1 MLLNDPYLS
10 FSIVVSIL
18 LGGWIV
24 DYLFPILE
32 IVEEKEEVEVLET
45 SVSYDEPQYT
55 GSYSSHLWPSPRPLN
70 FARSLAIFKGR
81 LTHKGAIGFL
91 ANHAEISID
100 EFLKVNPLTYLK
112 VYMPNTDPYT
122 LLDSRSQDELTIHL
136 NREKL
141 IESIR
146 LVG

>member
-32 IVEEKEEVEVLET
+32 IVEEKEVEQPVL
-45 SVSYDEPQYT
+45 YNEPEYT
-55 GSYSSHLWPSPRPLN
+55 GSYSSSLWPSPRPLN

-81 LTHKGAIGFL
+81 LTHKGAIQFL

-122 LLDSRSQDELTIHL
+122 LLDAYNQAELTIHL

-141 IESIR
+141 IESVR

>member
-18 LGGWIV
+18 LGVWIV
-24 DYLFPILE
+24 DYLFPIPE

-45 SVSYDEPQYT
+45 SLPYT
-55 GSYSSHLWPSPRPLN
+55 GSYSSNLWPSPRPLN
-70 FARSLAIFKGR
+70 FAKSLAIFKGR
-81 LTHKGAIGFL
+81 LNHKGAIDFL
-91 ANHAEISID
+91 ASHAEIPVD

-122 LLDSRSQDELTIHL
+122 LLDSYTQDELTIHL

-141 IESIR
+141 IESVR
-146 LVG
+146 LGG